1 MKGYSLYMGCRLA
14 FFAVLSKLLYGLNVR
29 VIKGFARVI
38 NKGHLHFGRHFT
50 AGVDLRIEV
59 LGTESSVSFGKNV
72 KINDYCHIGA
82 MSRIVVGD
90 DCLIGSRV
98 TIVDHEH
105 GVYRPLAE
113 HPASL
118 PWTPPDARTLQG
130 KPIVIQKNVWI
141 GSGAIIVGGVTIG
154 EGSVIGANA
163 VVTRDV
169 ARHSLAVGAPA
180 KVIKTF
186 DTRGQQWL
194 CV

>member
-1 MKGYSLYMGCRLA
+1 VKGYSLYMWIRLA
-14 FFAVLSKLLYGLNVR
+14 FFSVLSKLLYGMNVR

-38 NKGHLHFGRHFT
+38 NKGHLQFGSRFT

-59 LGTESSVSFGKNV
+59 LEDSACVTFGQNV

-82 MSRIVVGD
+82 MSRVVVGD

-105 GVYRPLAE
+105 GVYRKPSD

-118 PWTPPDARTLQG
+118 PWTPPDERLLQG
-130 KPIVIQKNVWI
+130 KPIIIEKNVWI

-163 VVTRDV
+163 VVTRDIS
-169 ARHSLAVGAPA
+169 RYSLAVGAPA

-186 DTRGQQWL
+186 DEGGKQWL